1 MALHDTTTK
10 SHVHQRLVTHED
22 PYHLHKTLGI
32 TCLMNF
38 AYRYLYHFPTYGSLG
53 YEEITTFNTMTMVA
67 HMMLSS
73 SSLIF
78 NVLRVRLPKKPL
90 LIYEEYRLHTI
101 LFTLRG
107 CAPYL
112 YEATVRAAGRDDIGL
127 EHILATSPYIP
138 FFAMMCLH
146 LVVDWVST
154 VHGTPGLT
162 TVRVANKSSRLS
174 TTLFRRSFSFYQII
188 AAASSVAATDIHF
201 LNMGYNTLIAIQSS
215 TFLMTLVRKNIIR
228 PYTHLAIYGACLVAS
243 TGYIF
248 LWNDWQ
254 LLAVSA
260 AVFAG
265 RMCGISKYVLWH
277 GVNGWYHLGGMHFAS
292 LSPTIPG

>member
-1 MALHDTTTK
+1 
-10 SHVHQRLVTHED
+10 
-22 PYHLHKTLGI
+22 
-32 TCLMNF
+32 
-38 AYRYLYHFPTYGSLG
+38 
-53 YEEITTFNTMTMVA
+53 
-67 HMMLSS
+67 
-73 SSLIF
+73 
-78 NVLRVRLPKKPL
+78 LRRRLPKKPL

-107 CAPYL
+107 CWPYL
-112 YEATVRAAGRDDIGL
+112 YEATVQATNRPDLSLAR
-127 EHILATSPYIP
+127 ILAVSPYIP
-138 FFAMMCLH
+138 FFATMCIH
-146 LVVDWVST
+146 LVVDWISC

-162 TVRVANKSSRLS
+162 TVRVADKSKRLS
-174 TTLFRRSFSFYQII
+174 TVLFRRSFSFYQII
-188 AAASSVAATDIHF
+188 AAASSVAATDMHY

-228 PYTHLAIYGACLVAS
+228 PYTHLVIYGACLVAS

-277 GVNGWYHLGGMHFAS
+277 GVNVWYHGMPMWSYDIF
-292 LSPTIPG
+292 LE

>member
-1 MALHDTTTK
+1 
-10 SHVHQRLVTHED
+10 
-22 PYHLHKTLGI
+22 
-32 TCLMNF
+32 
-38 AYRYLYHFPTYGSLG
+38 
-53 YEEITTFNTMTMVA
+53 MVA

-78 NVLRVRLPKKPL
+78 HVLRVRLPKKPL

-107 CAPYL
+107 CWPYL
-112 YEATVRAAGRDDIGL
+112 YKAVVRAVGRPDLGL
-127 EHILATSPYIP
+127 TQILATSPYIP
-138 FFAMMCLH
+138 FFAMMCIH
-146 LVVDWVST
+146 LAVDWVT
-154 VHGTPGLT
+154 YVHGTPGLT
-162 TVRVANKSSRLS
+162 TVRVANKSTRLS
-174 TTLFRRSFSFYQII
+174 TTLFRRAFSFYQII
-188 AAASSVAATDIHF
+188 AFASMVAATDVHISN
-201 LNMGYNTLIAIQSS
+201 LSYNTLIAIQSS

-228 PYTHLAIYGACLVAS
+228 PYTHLVIYGACLVAS

-248 LWNDWQ
+248 MWNDWQ

-277 GVNGWYHLGGMHFAS
+277 GANGYYHGIPIGGI
-292 LSPTIPG
+292 LPPTTP